1 MRDIIAK
8 SILGKYN
15 IYPTV
20 VMSKKLD
27 VKGMY
32 LAEEDK
38 IILRDINEENPDPKD
53 FVMTVL
59 HEGKHAIDARRIG
72 IRKFIKKYAQAGNV
86 AVYCNRDYYKD
97 NKWEIKAEN
106 WAVKEYEKT
115 WRLNDIS
122 EEDKK

>member
-38 IILRDINEENPDPKD
+38 IILRDIEEENPDP
-53 FVMTVL
+53 
-59 HEGKHAIDARRIG
+59 
-72 IRKFIKKYAQAGNV
+72 IR
-86 AVYCNRDYYKD
+86 
-97 NKWEIKAEN
+97 
-106 WAVKEYEKT
+106 
-115 WRLNDIS
+115 S
-122 EEDKK
+122 

>member
-1 MRDIIAK
+1 LRNVIAK

-15 IYPTV
+15 IHPTI
-20 VMSKKLD
+20 VMSKTLD

-38 IILRDINEENPDPKD
+38 IILRDIKEENPDPKD

-59 HEGKHAIDARRIG
+59 HEGKHAIDARRLG
-72 IRKFIKKYAQAGNV
+72 IRKFIKKYAQAGTV

-97 NKWEIKAEN
+97 NKWELKAEN
-106 WAVKEYEKT
+106 WAIKEYEKT

-122 EEDKK
+122 KEDKK

>member
-38 IILRDINEENPDPKD
+38 IILRDIEEENPDPKD

-72 IRKFIKKYAQAGNV
+72 IRKFIK
-86 AVYCNRDYYKD
+86 D
-97 NKWEIKAEN
+97 NKWEVKAEN
-106 WAVKEYEKT
+106 WAIKEYEKT
-115 WRLNDIS
+115 WRVNDIS
-122 EEDKK
+122 EEDEK

>member
-1 MRDIIAK
+1 MRNVIAK

-15 IYPTV
+15 IHPTI
-20 VMSKKLD
+20 VMSKTLD

-38 IILRDINEENPDPKD
+38 IILRDIKEENPDPKD

-59 HEGKHAIDARRIG
+59 HEGKHAIDARRLG
-72 IRKFIKKYAQAGNV
+72 IRKFIKKYAQAGTV

-97 NKWEIKAEN
+97 NKWELKAEN
-106 WAVKEYEKT
+106 WAIKEYEKT

-122 EEDKK
+122 KEDKK

>member
-20 VMSKKLD
+20 VMSKTLD
-27 VKGMY
+27 VNGMY

-38 IILRDINEENPDPKD
+38 IILRDVSQDNVDPKD
-53 FVMTVL
+53 FIMTVL

-72 IRKFIKKYAQAGNV
+72 IRKFIKKYAQAGNM
-86 AVYCNRDYYKD
+86 AVYCNRDYMKITSGRLKQRIGLRK
-97 NKWEIKAEN
+97 NM
-106 WAVKEYEKT
+106 KT
-115 WRLNDIS
+115 IG
-122 EEDKK
+122 E